1 MSGSITLAEVAER
14 HSQQR
19 GKRVMPEDPQI
30 RARITTALRGL
41 EAAKVLAGGDLLV
54 QARNAELLD
63 IENWVALILRRVQT
77 EIDNRGL
84 D

>member
-1 MSGSITLAEVAER
+1 
-14 HSQQR
+14 
-19 GKRVMPEDPQI
+19 MPEDPQI
-30 RARITTALRGL
+30 RARTAAALRGL

-54 QARNAELLD
+54 QANNAELLD
-63 IENWVALILRRVQT
+63 IEHWVALILRRVQT